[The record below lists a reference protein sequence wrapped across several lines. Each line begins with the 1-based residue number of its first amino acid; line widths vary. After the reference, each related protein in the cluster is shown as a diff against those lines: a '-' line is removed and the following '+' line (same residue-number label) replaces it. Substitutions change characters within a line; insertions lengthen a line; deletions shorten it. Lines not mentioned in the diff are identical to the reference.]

1 MFRLHALRY
10 RYGQTAELRFPDWSL
25 QQGEQAVLRGPSGS
39 GKSTLLSLLAGL
51 LQPQQGDIW
60 LAEQALAAL
69 PPAQRDAW
77 RGRHIGFIPQ
87 RAHLLASLNV
97 LENLQ
102 LAQYLARL
110 PQDAAQCQRVLAS
123 LGLSELAGRRP
134 QQLSQGQAQRV
145 AIARALLNHP
155 KLLLADEPS
164 ASLDD
169 ANTTAVLDL
178 LQGAAQQAG
187 ATLLVAS
194 HDARVHARFDRQFLL
209 EARA

>member
-10 RYGQTAELRFPDWSL
+10 RYGQAAELRFPDWSL
-25 QQGEQAVLRGPSGS
+25 PQGEQAVLRGPSGS

-51 LQPQQGDIW
+51 LQPQQGEIW

-69 PPAQRDAW
+69 QPAQRDAW

-145 AIARALLNHP
+145 AIARALLNQP

-169 ANTTAVLDL
+169 ANTAAVLDL

-187 ATLLVAS
+187 ATLLIAS
-194 HDARVHARFDRQFLL
+194 HDGRVHARFAHQFLL

>member
-10 RYGQTAELRFPDWSL
+10 RYGQAAELRFPDWSL

-60 LAEQALAAL
+60 LAEQSLAAL

-77 RGRHIGFIPQ
+77 RGRHIGFTPQ

-110 PQDAAQCQRVLAS
+110 PQDAAQCRRVLAS
-123 LGLSELAGRRP
+123 LGLGELAGRRP

-145 AIARALLNHP
+145 AIARALLNQP

-169 ANTTAVLDL
+169 ANTAAVLDL

-209 EARA
+209 EARV

>member
-10 RYGQTAELRFPDWSL
+10 RYSQTAELSFPDWSL

-51 LQPQQGDIW
+51 LQAQQGDIW
-60 LAEQALAAL
+60 LAEQSLAAL

-110 PQDAAQCQRVLAS
+110 PQDAAQCRRVLAS
-123 LGLSELAGRRP
+123 LGLGELAGRRP

-169 ANTTAVLDL
+169 ANTAAVLDL

-194 HDARVHARFDRQFLL
+194 HDARVHARFERQFLL
-209 EARA
+209 EARV

>member
-10 RYGQTAELRFPDWSL
+10 RYDQTAELSFPDWSL
-25 QQGEQAVLRGPSGS
+25 PQGEQAVLRGPSGS

-51 LQPQQGDIW
+51 LQPQQGEIW

-145 AIARALLNHP
+145 AIARALLNQP

-169 ANTTAVLDL
+169 ANTAAVLDL

-209 EARA
+209 EARV